1 MKRKNMHNNFTKR
14 ECCIA
19 SVFALVLGLNAQN
32 SLLFTEV
39 CVANIDQTIDYSNNY
54 GGWVELYNPT
64 ATSVSLDGWYISDDS
79 EFLTKYRL
87 SGYGMLKPGC
97 YQCVFF
103 DHNAADGEYGPDA
116 TKQVRFKLDRKGGT
130 LYLSRN
136 GREVGLSITYP
147 ASVPRCSYARVSL
160 EADEWQYCGLPT
172 PGAPNAG
179 HYAQECLPAP
189 EIDCDSR
196 LFTSGFDVHVQIP
209 SGTTLRYTTDGSTPT
224 LTNGKTSA
232 DGLFSVSKTT
242 VLRLRL
248 FSDAYL
254 PSGVVSRTYIYK
266 DKNYYLP
273 IVAVTT
279 DPRNLY
285 DDMIGCYVDGKNG
298 IQGRGSTGK
307 SNLNMD
313 WERPVN
319 FEYLTA
325 DGKVVVRKS
334 TDYVPK
340 MIEIAGARYAFADLE
355 DDSDRTSVDM
365 SVETFYETA
374 VDADYIIY
382 NGSIDGSVKTMDDLL
397 AKDPIMKELK
407 AVKDNKCWV
416 TGDSMYQ
423 RTDII
428 ADMILDFHKAFTE
441 DDPSDLK
448 YIQKLQ

>member
-1 MKRKNMHNNFTKR
+1 MHNKFTKR
-14 ECCIA
+14 VLCVA
-19 SVFALVLGLNAQN
+19 SLFALNLGLNAQN
-32 SLLFTEV
+32 TLLFTEV

-54 GGWVELYNPT
+54 GGWVELYNPN

-79 EFLTKYRL
+79 EFLTKHRL

-136 GREVGLSITYP
+136 GMDVDLSITYP

-172 PGAPNAG
+172 PGAPNTG

-189 EIDCDSR
+189 EVDCDSR

-224 LTNGKTSA
+224 LTNGKTST
-232 DGLFSVSKTT
+232 DGLFPISQTT

-248 FSDAYL
+248 FSDDKL
-254 PSGVVSRTYIYK
+254 PSGVVTRTYIYK
-266 DKNYYLP
+266 DRNYYLP

-285 DDMIGCYVDGKNG
+285 DNMIGCYVDGKNG
-298 IQGRGSTGK
+298 VQGRGSMAQWESQTLTWTGCVP
-307 SNLNMD
+307 STLN
-313 WERPVN
+313 
-319 FEYLTA
+319 
-325 DGKVVVRKS
+325 
-334 TDYVPK
+334 
-340 MIEIAGARYAFADLE
+340 I
-355 DDSDRTSVDM
+355 
-365 SVETFYETA
+365 
-374 VDADYIIY
+374 
-382 NGSIDGSVKTMDDLL
+382 
-397 AKDPIMKELK
+397 
-407 AVKDNKCWV
+407 
-416 TGDSMYQ
+416 
-423 RTDII
+423 
-428 ADMILDFHKAFTE
+428 
-441 DDPSDLK
+441 
-448 YIQKLQ
+448 